1 MTVEALC
8 ALLGMSK
15 QNFYKDKRARER
27 RAVDEA
33 LVVDLVLAERRR
45 QPWLGGRKLLVVLAP
60 EFEEAGIE
68 LGRDRFFEVLARHD
82 LLIARRRRSGPRTTD
97 SRHGFRVY
105 ENLLESRV
113 LTGPHE
119 AWVSDLT
126 YLRTREGFVYLALV
140 MDAWSRKIVGW
151 HVGETL
157 EAVGCVAA
165 LRMALG
171 QLPAG
176 AHPIHHSDRGT
187 QYCCSEYVGL
197 LEEHN
202 LAISMT
208 QKNHCYE
215 NGKAERLNGILKQEY
230 GLGEEFA
237 RKAEVALAVRQAV
250 ALYNQRR
257 PHTAL
262 GYRTP
267 AVMHEAGA
275 LAAA

>member
-1 MTVEALC
+1 
-8 ALLGMSK
+8 MSK
-15 QNFYKDKRARER
+15 QNFYKEKRWRRR

-33 LVVDLVLAERRR
+33 LVVDLVRAERR
-45 QPWLGGRKLLVVLAP
+45 QQSSLGGRKLRVTIAAELR
-60 EFEEAGIE
+60 EAGIE
-68 LGRDRFFEVLARHD
+68 LGRDRFFELLRRHD
-82 LLIARRRRSGPRTTD
+82 LLIVRHRRSGPCTTD

-113 LTGPHE
+113 LEGPHE

-126 YLRTREGFVYLALV
+126 YLRTREGFMYLALV

-157 EAVGCVAA
+157 EAVGCVTA
-165 LRMALG
+165 LGMALG

-176 AHPIHHSDRGT
+176 ARPIHHSDRGT
-187 QYCCSEYVGL
+187 QYCCGQYIGL
-197 LEEHN
+197 LESRQ

-230 GLGEEFA
+230 GLGGEFG
-237 RKAEVALAVRQAV
+237 RKAEVELAVRQAV
-250 ALYNQRR
+250 TLYNQYR

-267 AVMHEAGA
+267 AAMHEAGSQKA
-275 LAAA
+275 VA